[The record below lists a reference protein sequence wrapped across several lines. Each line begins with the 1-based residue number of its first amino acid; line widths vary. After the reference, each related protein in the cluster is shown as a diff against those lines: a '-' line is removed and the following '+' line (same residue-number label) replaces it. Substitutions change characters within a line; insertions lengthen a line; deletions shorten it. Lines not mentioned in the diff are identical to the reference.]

1 MLLITAGLLPVVA
14 RSQLNILLAGLLSW
28 ADIPVPA
35 RTGDIDAWEITRTV
49 STFITLLKSCNSE
62 RLKNWQQLE

>member
-28 ADIPVPA
+28 ADIPAPA
-35 RTGDIDAWEITRTV
+35 RTGDIGAWEITRTA
-49 STFITLLKSCNSE
+49 STFIVLWNCCNTE
-62 RLKNWQQLE
+62 PLKNWQQLE